1 MIKPDKS
8 KQDSKKIQIKKMF
21 NDISSRYDQINKMMT
36 LNMDKNWRKIVY
48 HLSMQDNP
56 SKIID
61 IATGTGDIALCFAND
76 NVEVI
81 GVDNASMMLD
91 IANTKVSEITNVKFQ
106 LEDAENMSFEDNTF
120 DVATVGFG
128 VRNFED
134 LNQGLHEI
142 KRVLKPGKKLGDI
155 GHEIQTH
162 VEKAGFSVVR
172 DFCGHGI
179 GDVFHQSPNV
189 LHYGKKDTGPELQP
203 GMTFTIE
210 PMINAGKYEV
220 KILNDGWTAVTKDKA
235 LSAQFEHTVGITD
248 NGYEIFTESV
258 KNLKRPPY
266 N

>member
-8 KQDSKKIQIKKMF
+8 KQDSKKVQIKDMF

-48 HLSMQDNP
+48 NLSMQNNP

-81 GVDNASMMLD
+81 GIDNALMMLD
-91 IANTKVSEITNVKFQ
+91 LANKKMIEISNIKFQ

-134 LNQGLHEI
+134 LNQGLSEI
-142 KRVLKPGKKLGDI
+142 KRVLKPGKKLI
-155 GHEIQTH
+155 
-162 VEKAGFSVVR
+162 
-172 DFCGHGI
+172 
-179 GDVFHQSPNV
+179 
-189 LHYGKKDTGPELQP
+189 
-203 GMTFTIE
+203 
-210 PMINAGKYEV
+210 
-220 KILNDGWTAVTKDKA
+220 ILETAVPSFFIFRLGYFFYTRLLVPVLGRMIAKNQKA
-235 LSAQFEHTVGITD
+235 YQYLSTSAEHFPHGKEFQIILEKSGFENIKIKYLSLGIV
-248 NGYEIFTESV
+248 NIYSAIKPE
-258 KNLKRPPY
+258 
-266 N
+266 